1 MHITQDKKQELTM
14 TNMARHLHRF
24 HVNSKAE
31 KEVLARASCR
41 REAVKGRCG
50 DVLSPGEGSGDGKE
64 GEERDEDDEG
74 LTVGEEEETG
84 GESTQGEED
93 VGEQTNKKK
102 KRLSETQCQL
112 CEYRG
117 TEDRMTRH
125 IIRIHITPPNE
136 P

>member
-1 MHITQDKKQELTM
+1 
-14 TNMARHLHRF
+14 MARHLHRF

-41 REAVKGRCG
+41 RKAVKGRCG
-50 DVLSPGEGSGDGKE
+50 DVLSPGEGSGSGKE
-64 GEERDEDDEG
+64 GEERDEDGEG
-74 LTVGEEEETG
+74 LAVEEEDKTG
-84 GESTQGEED
+84 GESSQEEED
-93 VGEQTNKKK
+93 STERTNKKR

-117 TEDRMTRH
+117 TEERMTRH